1 MTTLLKHIEDMNT
14 VVKSVIPKDKA
25 CPKELEEQLRIFSE
39 CVRMFNIRSGAM
51 LLTLRM
57 RS

>member
-1 MTTLLKHIEDMNT
+1 MATLLKHIEDMNT

-39 CVRMFNIRSGAM
+39 CVRMFNTHRGVI

-57 RS
+57 HS